1 MRIVRGFVSRT
12 FHESVNFGEPACVLD
27 RIDRERKREREKR
40 GKKGE
45 EEKSPFTPSRHPA
58 AISGCPD
65 VLSIPNE
72 YFCSRKFR

>member
-12 FHESVNFGEPACVLD
+12 FHESVNFGEPAVCVLD
-27 RIDRERKREREKR
+27 RIDRERERERER
-40 GKKGE
+40 EEGE
-45 EEKSPFTPSRHPA
+45 EQRSPFTSLPT